1 MLTAFK
7 ILMFLF
13 VILSGMGS
21 MAEKDPR
28 AANTDAVLF
37 GISGG
42 LLLLA
47 IVATKFM

>member
-7 ILMFLF
+7 ILMFICA
-13 VILSGMGS
+13 ILSFFGS

-28 AANTDAVLF
+28 AANTCTAVF
-37 GISGG
+37 GISGS

-47 IVATKFM
+47 IIATKFM

>member
-7 ILMFLF
+7 ILMFIC
-13 VILSGMGS
+13 VILSFIGS
-21 MAEKDPR
+21 LGEKDR
-28 AANTDAVLF
+28 KAANTNTVVF
-37 GISGG
+37 GVSGA

>member
-21 MAEKDPR
+21 MTEKDHR
-28 AANTDAVLF
+28 AANTNTVVF
-37 GISGG
+37 GVSGG